1 MGLRHRWSVESA
13 ADALLKTEQ
22 REWSPPLAGKL
33 HLALVFPA
41 PYALAMSNLGFL
53 TVHRLVGRTP
63 GYAIERFFL
72 PLEAGK
78 PHPPPYYSFESRRP
92 LGDFD
97 ILALSFSYEG
107 DFLNLPALLGPLG
120 IPVLAADRRR
130 GRFPL
135 LMAGG
140 AAIGSN
146 HQALSRVFDVLVP
159 GEAETTLPS
168 ILERFLAAGLDAK
181 NVADLPGV
189 WVPAERPE
197 PNPPPPPFNV
207 VENPAY
213 SHIISPENVFHG
225 AALFEIMRG
234 CPRNCAFCLARN
246 LYHPPRPV
254 PVERFAAW
262 LEERPELHSIGL
274 VAPSLFDHPDLE
286 KILELLAAKNI
297 KLHNASVKW
306 EPLSEHVLELLFRCG
321 PRSLTLAPETGS
333 PRLQR
338 LMGKPLSEERFFAT
352 LERIWRQGFEGV
364 KLYFMIGLPDE
375 QESDLEETTAFIG
388 RIHERTPAGKTLAAT
403 FSGFVPKSRTAW
415 QDRPVLAAADFK
427 RRFADLRATLKRL
440 APRVTV
446 RCESPEE
453 ILRQAGLARAGSDLA
468 DNLHQE
474 ALTWRQGQ
482 RRFGA
487 PVFESEV

>member
-1 MGLRHRWSVESA
+1 MGLRHRWTVESA

-120 IPVLAADRRR
+120 IPVLAAERRR

-146 HQALSRVFDVLVP
+146 PRALSRVFDVLVP
-159 GEAETTLPS
+159 GEAETVLPP
-168 ILERFLAAGLDAK
+168 LLDAFLSRGLDPAV
-181 NVADLPGV
+181 VADLPGV
-189 WVPAERPE
+189 WVPVERAD
-197 PNPPPPPFNV
+197 PNPPPPPFAV
-207 VENPAY
+207 AENPAY
-213 SHIISPENVFHG
+213 SHIISAENVFHG

-262 LEERPELHSIGL
+262 LDARPTVKAVGL

-286 KILELLAAKNI
+286 RILELLAERGI
-297 KLHNASVKW
+297 RLHNSSVKW
-306 EPLSEHVLELLFRCG
+306 EPLSERVLELLFRCG

-333 PRLQR
+333 ARLQR
-338 LMGKPLSEERFFAT
+338 SMGKPLSEERFFAT

-364 KLYFMIGLPDE
+364 KLYFMVGLPDE
-375 QESDLEETTAFIG
+375 QECDLEDTVAFIA
-388 RIHERTPAGKTLAAT
+388 RIEERTPTGKSLAAT

-415 QDRPVLAAADFK
+415 QERPVLPAAELK
-427 RRFADLRATLKRL
+427 RRFADLRAALKRR

-453 ILRQAGLARAGSDLA
+453 VLRQAGLARAGSELA
-468 DNLHQE
+468 DMLHQE
-474 ALTWRQGQ
+474 ALPWRQGQ
-482 RRFGA
+482 RRFGSTL
-487 PVFESEV
+487 FDSEV